1 MSIRSDLRTELIDAM
16 KTRDLP
22 RRDAIRSVEA
32 EIQMRR
38 VAPGYSGTGEDD
50 ELYRQ
55 VIGSYV
61 KKMRKAASEYAGM
74 GERGAT
80 MARKLSFEVEYLSR
94 WLPSTLDED
103 QSRTPGAG
111 DHRPVG
117 GGRAAQG
124 AGPGDGGDHEKP
136 PPGGGRRPGVTPGPG
151 GTFLL
156 DLTSTADIPEGCW
169 GGDPD
174 FESSA
179 TLISVF

>member
-103 QSRTPGAG
+103 QSRTLVRETIVRLG
-111 DHRPVG
+111 VG
-117 GGRAAQG
+117 GQPKAQG
-124 AGPGDGGDHEKP
+124 RVMGEIMRNHRREVDGGLVSRLVREE
-136 PPGGGRRPGVTPGPG
+136 
-151 GTFLL
+151 L
-156 DLTSTADIPEGCW
+156 
-169 GGDPD
+169 
-174 FESSA
+174 SS
-179 TLISVF
+179 